1 MNEYKRL
8 ANKFNAEGL
17 THMFGI
23 MGDGNMYWMHEL
35 DKLGGVNMLEVR
47 HEGAGLGMADGW
59 ARATRSV
66 GIATATCGPGVSQ
79 LATAFLTASRAA
91 SPIVAFCGE
100 HPTNDQ
106 EYNQRLD
113 QARFAA
119 GCEAGFVRV
128 NTPDDADD
136 AVRKA
141 FYMAKMESKPVM
153 LSAPMDIQQK
163 TFEDEDEPYKPSS
176 TLIPSRAVQP
186 DPDALKQAADI
197 VAGSKQPVIIVGRG
211 ARWAGAGDA
220 VLKLAKRTGA
230 LIATSLMAKN
240 WLSEDEYHVGVSGT
254 YGTRTAMKLFEEADC
269 VIAVGASLNRYT
281 IEHGYLYPKAKYVQ
295 IDAKPHV
302 VMAGGRSAD
311 CYVQAD
317 GKSGVEALEKLLE
330 QQSFKN
336 VGYRTPDVRKQ
347 LAGQYEDRKEYPLE
361 PGTVDPREVVR
372 ILEQTVPANMSL
384 FTGSGAT
391 AGFANIMMSRARPL
405 VLPSHF
411 FGCIGQM
418 MPAAMGAVVATG
430 NKPAMLVDGDASVM
444 MHLAEFETMVRYNM
458 PLLIVVMNNEALGSE
473 YYKLDVHKM
482 KKELSVI
489 TTPNLGAV
497 AMAFGGKGRQV
508 RTPEEMQA
516 AATEWVAKPCPMI
529 IDARISRS
537 VLTLPYRRIHYG
549 QDE

>member
-1 MNEYKRL
+1 MKVYQRL
-8 ANKFNAEGL
+8 AANFKAEGL

-35 DKLGGVNMLEVR
+35 DRLGGVQMLEVR

-59 ARATRSV
+59 ARATRTV

-79 LATAFLTASRAA
+79 LATALLTAARAE

-119 GCEAGFVRV
+119 GCETGFVRV

-141 FYMAKMESKPVM
+141 FYMARMESRPVM

-163 TFEDEDEPYKPSS
+163 TFDDEDEPYKPSS
-176 TLIPSRAVQP
+176 ALIPSRAVQP
-186 DPDALKQAADI
+186 DPAALKQAADI
-197 VAGSKQPVIIVGRG
+197 VAGSKTPVIIVGRG
-211 ARWAGAGDA
+211 ARWAGAGEA
-220 VLKLAKRTGA
+220 VLRLARRTGA
-230 LIATSLMAKN
+230 LIATTLMAKT
-240 WLSEDEYHVGVSGT
+240 WLSEDEFHAGISGT
-254 YGTRTAMKLFEEADC
+254 YGTRAAMKLFEEADC
-269 VIAVGASLNRYT
+269 VIAVGASMNRYT
-281 IEHGYLYPKAKYVQ
+281 IEHGYLYPNARYVQ

-311 CYVQAD
+311 CYLWAD
-317 GKSGVEALEKLLE
+317 ARAGVEALDKALE
-330 QQSFKN
+330 ERAHRN

-347 LAGQYEDRKEYPLE
+347 LAGQFEDRAEFPIE
-361 PGTVDPREVVR
+361 PGTVDPREVIRV
-372 ILEQTVPANMSL
+372 LEQTVPAHISL

-391 AGFANIMMSRARPL
+391 AGFSNIMFSRQRPL
-405 VLPSHF
+405 VLASHF

-418 MPAAMGAVVATG
+418 MPAAMGAVVAMG
-430 NKPAMLVDGDASVM
+430 NKPAMMVDGDASVM
-444 MHLAEFETMVRYNM
+444 MHLAEFETMVRYGV

-473 YYKLDVHKM
+473 YYKLDAHKM

-489 TTPNLGAV
+489 PTPDLGAV
-497 AMAFGGKGRQV
+497 ATAFGGRGRQV
-508 RTPEEMQA
+508 RSPEEARA
-516 AATEWVAKPCPMI
+516 AAAEWVAKPGPMI

-537 VLTLPYRRIHYG
+537 VVTLPYRRIHYG
-549 QDE
+549 RDE